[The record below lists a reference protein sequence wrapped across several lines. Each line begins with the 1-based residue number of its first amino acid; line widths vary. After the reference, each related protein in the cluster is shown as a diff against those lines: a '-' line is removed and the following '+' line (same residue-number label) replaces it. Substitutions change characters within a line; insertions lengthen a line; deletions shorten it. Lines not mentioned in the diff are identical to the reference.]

1 MSLDSLTTLLREVH
15 LEVKRNQYAPALKII
30 RDAKIIDL
38 HNLYLSAIEHFVATL
53 PLPGSQG
60 FSAQQAAEHEQI
72 LSLMIERAV
81 HDRERRTS
89 KRSEGTAAVPDE
101 RLVMLEK
108 VKHSYFQ
115 RADEFIE
122 AKEYGRAMEEIQ
134 RVYFFDPQNFVAK
147 EYQQKIA
154 QLADLNKK

>member
-1 MSLDSLTTLLREVH
+1 MSNDSLTTLLREVQH
-15 LEVKRNQYAPALKII
+15 EVQRHQYAPALKII

-38 HNLYLSAIEHFVATL
+38 HNLYLSAIEQFVATKIT
-53 PLPGSQG
+53 PASNDR
-60 FSAQQAAEHEQI
+60 SEQDADEDERI
-72 LSLMIERAV
+72 LALLVERAV
-81 HDRERRTS
+81 TDREKRAS
-89 KRSEGTAAVPDE
+89 KRSDTAAVTDE

-108 VKHSYFQ
+108 VKNGYFQ

-122 AKEYGRAMEEIQ
+122 AKEFGRALEEIQ

-147 EYQQKIA
+147 EYQLKIA

>member
-1 MSLDSLTTLLREVH
+1 MSQDSLTTLLREVLH
-15 LEVKRNQYAPALKII
+15 EVQRHQYAPALKII

-38 HNLYLSAIEHFVATL
+38 HNLYLSAIEHFVATML
-53 PLPGSQG
+53 TPASVD
-60 FSAQQAAEHEQI
+60 FSEQI
-72 LSLMIERAV
+72 SAEDEQVLSLLVERAV
-81 HDRERRTS
+81 HDRE
-89 KRSEGTAAVPDE
+89 KRSAKRSDGAVVPDE

-108 VKHSYFQ
+108 LKHGYFQ

-122 AKEYGRAMEEIQ
+122 AKEFGRAMEEIK

>member
-1 MSLDSLTTLLREVH
+1 MNIDSLITLLREAQ
-15 LEVKRNQYAPALKII
+15 LEVRRHQHSHALKII

-38 HNLYLSAIEHFVATL
+38 NNLYLSALEQFVATL
-53 PLPGSQG
+53 PYPSSPD
-60 FSAQQAAEHEQI
+60 FTDVKTAENEHI
-72 LSLMIERAV
+72 LSLLIDRATN
-81 HDRERRTS
+81 DLEQRGS
-89 KRSEGTAAVPDE
+89 KRSDGSAVPDE
-101 RLVMLEK
+101 RILLMEK
-108 VKHSYFQ
+108 MKNLYFQ

-122 AKEYGRAMEEIQ
+122 VKEFGRALEEVQ

>member
-1 MSLDSLTTLLREVH
+1 MTIDSLITLLREAQHEVH
-15 LEVKRNQYAPALKII
+15 RHQYSHALKII

-38 HNLYLSAIEHFVATL
+38 HNLYLSALEQFVTTL
-53 PLPGSQG
+53 PYPSSSG
-60 FSAQQAAEHEQI
+60 FTEDKAMENEHI
-72 LSLMIERAV
+72 LSLLIDRAV
-81 HDRERRTS
+81 NDRERRAT
-89 KRSEGTAAVPDE
+89 KRNDGMTAPDE
-101 RLVMLEK
+101 KVLLLEK
-108 VKHSYFQ
+108 MKNQYFQ

-122 AKEYGRAMEEIQ
+122 AKEFGRALEEIQ

>member
-1 MSLDSLTTLLREVH
+1 MSIDSLTTLLREAQHEVH
-15 LEVKRNQYAPALKII
+15 RHQYSHALKII

-38 HNLYLSAIEHFVATL
+38 HNLYLFALEQFVTTL
-53 PLPGSQG
+53 PYPSSVEFTEEKGMEN
-60 FSAQQAAEHEQI
+60 EHV
-72 LSLMIERAV
+72 LSLLTDRAV
-81 HDRERRTS
+81 NDRERRAQ
-89 KRSEGTAAVPDE
+89 KRSEGMIVPDE
-101 RLVMLEK
+101 RAVLLEK
-108 VKHSYFQ
+108 VKNSYFQ

-122 AKEYGRAMEEIQ
+122 AKEFGRALEEIQ

>member
-1 MSLDSLTTLLREVH
+1 MSIDSLTTLLREVQH
-15 LEVKRNQYAPALKII
+15 EVQRHQYAPALKII

-38 HNLYLSAIEHFVATL
+38 HNLYLSAIEHFVATKIT
-53 PLPGSQG
+53 PSSNDRSEQD
-60 FSAQQAAEHEQI
+60 AAEDERI
-72 LSLMIERAV
+72 LALLVERAV
-81 HDRERRTS
+81 TDREKRAA
-89 KRSEGTAAVPDE
+89 KRSDSSVVTDE

-108 VKHSYFQ
+108 VKNGYFQ

-122 AKEYGRAMEEIQ
+122 AKEFGRALEEIQ

>member
-1 MSLDSLTTLLREVH
+1 MSNDSLTTLLREVQH
-15 LEVKRNQYAPALKII
+15 EVRRHQYGPALKII

-38 HNLYLSAIEHFVATL
+38 HNLYLSAIEHFVATKL
-53 PLPGSQG
+53 APASP
-60 FSAQQAAEHEQI
+60 EPTEQLTSDEEQV
-72 LSLMIERAV
+72 LSLLIERAAA
-81 HDRERRTS
+81 DRE
-89 KRSEGTAAVPDE
+89 KRAAKRNDAAAVPDE

-108 VKHSYFQ
+108 VKNGYFQ

-122 AKEYGRAMEEIQ
+122 AKEFGRALEEIQ

>member
-1 MSLDSLTTLLREVH
+1 MTIDTLIPLLREAQH
-15 LEVKRNQYAPALKII
+15 EVQRHQHSHALKVI

-38 HNLYLSAIEHFVATL
+38 HNIYLSALEQFVATL
-53 PLPGSQG
+53 PYPTSAE
-60 FSAQQAAEHEQI
+60 FSEEKSKENELI
-72 LSLMIERAV
+72 LSLLIDRAAN
-81 HDRERRTS
+81 DRERRAA
-89 KRSEGTAAVPDE
+89 KRMDGMTAPDE
-101 RLVMLEK
+101 RTLLTEK
-108 VKHSYFQ
+108 VKNSYFE

-122 AKEYGRAMEEIQ
+122 AKEFGRALEEIQ

>member
-1 MSLDSLTTLLREVH
+1 MSIDSLTTLLREVQ
-15 LEVKRNQYAPALKII
+15 LEVQRHQYAPALKII

-38 HNLYLSAIEHFVATL
+38 HNLYLSAIEQFVATKIT
-53 PLPGSQG
+53 PSPHERSEQD
-60 FSAQQAAEHEQI
+60 AADDERI
-72 LSLMIERAV
+72 LGVLVERAV
-81 HDRERRTS
+81 ADREKRGS
-89 KRSEGTAAVPDE
+89 KRNDTAAVPDE
-101 RLVMLEK
+101 RLLMLEK
-108 VKHSYFQ
+108 VKNGYFQ

-122 AKEYGRAMEEIQ
+122 AKEFGRALEEIQ

>member
-1 MSLDSLTTLLREVH
+1 MSQDSLTTLLREVQH
-15 LEVKRNQYAPALKII
+15 EVQRHQYTPALKII

-38 HNLYLSAIEHFVATL
+38 HNLYLSAIEHFVATML
-53 PLPGSQG
+53 TPA
-60 FSAQQAAEHEQI
+60 SAELTA
-72 LSLMIERAV
+72 ERAV
-81 HDRERRTS
+81 DDEQVLSLLVERAVYDRE
-89 KRSEGTAAVPDE
+89 KRSLKRAEGAAVPDE

-108 VKHSYFQ
+108 VKNGYFQ

-122 AKEYGRAMEEIQ
+122 AKEFGRAMEEIQ

-154 QLADLNKK
+154 QLADLNRK